1 MSLPARK
8 KYAGDARRLLL
19 AFDIGTTFSG
29 ISYSILDPGIVPEI
43 RPVTRYPCQEHVGG
57 DSKIPTVIYYD
68 DNGNVCAIG
77 AETLKEGIEQD
88 AEENGWTKAWWFKL
102 HLRPKSG
109 PASLFT
115 RAVDEELPPL
125 PPNKT
130 VIQLFSDYMKYLLDC
145 AKQYISESHGEKVWA
160 SLHGDIM
167 FVLTHP
173 NGWGGPQQ
181 AQMRE
186 AAINAGL
193 VPNTEQGRSRVS
205 FVTEG
210 EASLHFCL
218 SSGLELDTSDQSGV
232 LIVDCGGGTID
243 LTAYRK
249 LPNHSFEE
257 IAIPKCHFQGA
268 AFVTIRAGKF
278 FKDLLSDSRFVD
290 DVDTLT
296 QRFDRNTKHVF
307 RKEDEP
313 HHIQFGN
320 HRDRDASLNIR
331 GGRLTVSGRDV
342 AKFFEP
348 SIACIVEAIKIQKSA
363 AHVPIRSVFLVGGF
377 SASSWLYEKVRERV
391 EPLGLTL
398 WRPDSHVNKAVSNGA
413 VSFYLDHA
421 VTSRVS
427 RHTYGLRGYDFY
439 NSTDP
444 EHRKRG
450 RLVEIHS
457 VIGEPVLWGGFFT
470 ILPKDTRIKATQE
483 FRHTF
488 CRQSTNRQSMNCLR
502 ETILAYTGTQKNPRW
517 VDEDSANY
525 TPTCT
530 VQVDTSSLPVQ
541 MTESA
546 TGARYFEISFDII
559 LLFGLTELKAQIA
572 YRQNII
578 CTKLASGSSSVST
591 IRWRFAAMIDP
602 TIALSHFST
611 AYYGKAQ
618 TREWYLRI
626 YTYDL
631 ARGIAG
637 NVLFVCRRS
646 ERNDT
651 AYYQVNRCSHL
662 WSTSQ
667 HRKRLLTDPMAMFG
681 FRDTKSDR
689 ERQQGAYPGRRSWQP
704 SGQRRGGS
712 RYTDRGSRRHD
723 PSNDVESILQ
733 DPSSQIMDIDR
744 AASEETIRSPS
755 EHASTAYHQP
765 NAQPGQYA
773 QSPRPESHRD
783 RFHMNREMQL
793 LEASRVKDDEIATL
807 RHQAQELQTAMRQME
822 EQLNHKDS
830 ELQAARERIDH
841 QNQLLEGVH
850 HQHSRG
856 EDELKKLRTLLADR
870 IEEVKVAQA
879 FMTTAD
885 KYSVREVSQ
894 MMEELNDEIYQCAM
908 DLSDA
913 VLEQEVRLPQDS
925 IHDEDTKERLED
937 SRYAFRRWNKQVIA
951 RLEVEL
957 DQQEP
962 NALLLECMIETVL
975 AARCLENIR
984 VFCSQNEAIDDY
996 ICDLWEEIAASHETP
1011 IARNWLAMTQAAL
1024 KVQGQLLPDR
1034 TLISRVIRALIVL
1047 SGRVSPPSTW
1057 LEDRFGA
1064 KLDELDAKSVRVKEA
1079 LAEGVVSADLEA
1091 FAYPRDTPF
1100 NPAEMRDAME
1110 SGGSKSKPRKELAGC
1125 SDRIVCSVGLGIR
1138 QIRRELRS
1146 SNTSGARRKEVI
1158 LKPKV
1163 LLYSTLN
1170 E

>member
-68 DNGNVCAIG
+68 TDGNVCAIG

-88 AEENGWTKAWWFKL
+88 ADENGWTKAWWFKL

-109 PASLFT
+109 PTSLFT
-115 RAVDEELPPL
+115 RAIDEELPPL

-193 VPNTEQGRSRVS
+193 VPNTEGGRSRWIGA
-205 FVTEG
+205 G
-210 EASLHFCL
+210 EL
-218 SSGLELDTSDQSGV
+218 G
-232 LIVDCGGGTID
+232 
-243 LTAYRK
+243 
-249 LPNHSFEE
+249 
-257 IAIPKCHFQGA
+257 HFQGA

-307 RKEDEP
+307 RKDDEP

-348 SIACIVEAIKIQKSA
+348 SIACIIEAIKTQKSV
-363 AHVPIRSVFLVGGF
+363 AHVPIESVFLVGGF
-377 SASSWLYEKVRERV
+377 SASSWLFEKVRERV

-398 WRPDSHVNKAVSNGA
+398 CRPDSHVNKAVSNGA

-421 VTSRVS
+421 VTSRIS
-427 RHTYGLRGYDFY
+427 RHTYGLQTFEFY
-439 NSTDP
+439 NSMDP
-444 EHRKRG
+444 DHCRRG
-450 RLVEIHS
+450 HLVEIHS
-457 VIGEPVLWGGFFT
+457 VTGQPGLRSAFAT
-470 ILPKDTRIKATQE
+470 ILPRGTRIKATHE
-483 FRHTF
+483 FRQTF
-488 CRQSTNRQSMNCLR
+488 CRDDTNRQALNCLT
-502 ETILAYTGTQKNPRW
+502 ETVLAYTGVQKRPRW
-517 VDEDSANY
+517 VYEEPANF
-525 TPTCT
+525 TPICT
-530 VQVDTSSLPVQ
+530 VQVDTSLLPVR

-546 TGARYFEISFDII
+546 TGARYYEIRFDII

-572 YRQNII
+572 YHQNVRVVP
-578 CTKLASGSSSVST
+578 LVSSRRFTYLFRWNLQTLQPLSIVPAMQGQE
-591 IRWRFAAMIDP
+591 IRLDEHLYRP
-602 TIALSHFST
+602 TFLPPM
-611 AYYGKAQ
+611 KAQ
-618 TREWYLRI
+618 TLRKELNPHAHG
-626 YTYDL
+626 L
-631 ARGIAG
+631 ARGVAS
-637 NVLFVCRRS
+637 NVLFATVLGWTWRRQS
-646 ERNDT
+646 LPPSPLSNP
-651 AYYQVNRCSHL
+651 
-662 WSTSQ
+662 TS
-667 HRKRLLTDPMAMFG
+667 RTWPKLLTDPMAALG
-681 FRDTKSDR
+681 FRETRSDR
-689 ERQQGAYPGRRSWQP
+689 GQQQGAHPGRGSRRP
-704 SGQRRGGS
+704 SDLRRGGS
-712 RYTDRGSRRHD
+712 RYGNRRHN

-733 DPSSQIMDIDR
+733 DSSSQTMDIDGDS
-744 AASEETIRSPS
+744 SEETIRSPQ
-755 EHASTAYHQP
+755 EHASTISHLEDRLD
-765 NAQPGQYA
+765 AQPGKGV
-773 QSPRPESHRD
+773 QSSSGHESYHD
-783 RFHMNREMQL
+783 RSHTNREAQF
-793 LEASRVKDDEIATL
+793 LEASRAKDDEIAAL
-807 RHQAQELQTAMRQME
+807 RYQAQELQTAMRQLE
-822 EQLNHKDS
+822 EKLNQKDS
-830 ELQAARERIDH
+830 ELQAAREHIDH
-841 QNQLLEGVH
+841 QNQVLQGVL

-856 EDELKKLRTLLADR
+856 EDELNKLRTLLADR
-870 IEEVKVAQA
+870 TEEVKVAQA

-894 MMEELNDEIYQCAM
+894 MVEQLNDEIYQCTM

-913 VLEQEVRLPQDS
+913 VLEQEIRRSRGNV
-925 IHDEDTKERLED
+925 HDENMKKRLED
-937 SRYAFRRWNKQVIA
+937 SRNEFHWWDKQVIA
-951 RLEVEL
+951 QLEFGL
-957 DQQEP
+957 RQHEP
-962 NALLLECMIETVL
+962 NTLLLECMIGYLLTNRCVET
-975 AARCLENIR
+975 IR
-984 VFCSQNEAIDDY
+984 AFCAHDTVIDDY
-996 ICDLWEEIAASHETP
+996 FCDLWEEIAASHETS
-1011 IARNWLAMTQAAL
+1011 IARNWLAITRAAL
-1024 KVQGQLLPDR
+1024 KVQRQALPDR
-1034 TLISRVIRALIVL
+1034 TFISRAFRALVVL
-1047 SGRVSPPSTW
+1047 SGRVSPSPAW
-1057 LEDRFGA
+1057 VEDRFGA
-1064 KLDELDAKSVRVKEA
+1064 RLDELDAKSVKVREA
-1079 LAEGVVSADLEA
+1079 IAEGVVSADLEV
-1091 FAYPRDTPF
+1091 FRYPRETAF
-1100 NPAEMRDAME
+1100 NPAEMRDALETGGGRNKPIVE
-1110 SGGSKSKPRKELAGC
+1110 SVEG

-1138 QIRRELRS
+1138 QIRRELCS
-1146 SNTSGARRKEVI
+1146 SNSSGSGVRRKEVI